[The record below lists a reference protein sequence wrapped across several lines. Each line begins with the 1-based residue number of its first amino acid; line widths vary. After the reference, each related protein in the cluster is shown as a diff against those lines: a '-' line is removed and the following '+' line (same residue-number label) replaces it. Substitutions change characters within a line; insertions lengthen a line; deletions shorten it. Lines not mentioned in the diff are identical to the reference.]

1 MPTFKPEDLR
11 NKPVFDNTGV
21 QVGNIIITQQ
31 DKKTKLVSTA
41 QLQINP
47 NLKIKYP
54 DISRSVVFLDLNM
67 VTVDPITKKVS
78 LAKAVAELAPSWK

>member
-1 MPTFKPEDLR
+1 MPAFKMEELR
-11 NKPVFDNTGV
+11 NKPVFNNTGV
-21 QVGNIIITQQ
+21 QVGNIKITQQ

-47 NLKIKYP
+47 NLKVKYP
-54 DISRSVVFLDLNM
+54 INKAVVSLDLNM

-78 LAKAVAELAPSWK
+78 FAKTVAELVPSWK

>member
-1 MPTFKPEDLR
+1 MPAFKMEDLR

-47 NLKIKYP
+47 NLKVKYP
-54 DISRSVVFLDLNM
+54 DINRGVVSLDLNM

-78 LAKAVAELAPSWK
+78 LTKTVTELAPSWK

>member
-1 MPTFKPEDLR
+1 MPAFKMEDLI
-11 NKPVFDNTGV
+11 KKTVFDNTGI
-21 QVGNIIITQQ
+21 QVGNIIITEQ

-47 NLKIKYP
+47 NLMIKYP
-54 DISRSVVFLDLNM
+54 GINRRVVYLDLNM

-78 LAKAVAELAPSWK
+78 LAKTVAELVPSWK